1 MIVGEVSYPDVK
13 KPRSKIKCDCCD
25 LSYSHGSYKK
35 LMDNHKLI
43 YFNTYSTEVEYSYS
57 VLCHECFFDNL
68 NKHGVIIITEKI
80 IIDEIDNN
88 KFSKN
93 FHDFFKENKGYSKEE
108 IDRKKIALEN
118 VMLLESEKQYEK
130 RFNEIGCTN
139 FFKWFQCYNFISW
152 VLVK

>member
-68 NKHGVIIITEKI
+68 NKVVK
-80 IIDEIDNN
+80 
-88 KFSKN
+88 
-93 FHDFFKENKGYSKEE
+93 
-108 IDRKKIALEN
+108 
-118 VMLLESEKQYEK
+118 ESEIQDEGLVFYILTEETELQLD
-130 RFNEIGCTN
+130 FQPSEFFSEGELGENEEVN
-139 FFKWFQCYNFISW
+139 MEDFIKEI
-152 VLVK
+152 LEA